1 MMSSTQEVPHTLL
14 RSAEAWSEARL
25 EEEYPRLLETAT
37 ASLTLSDSS
46 YEVKL
51 ECIRY
56 IKKIVKWRLYPT
68 NIFFEMDIDQISS
81 TCSGV

>member
-1 MMSSTQEVPHTLL
+1 MMSSTQEVPHSLL

-25 EEEYPRLLETAT
+25 EEEYPLLLETAT

-56 IKKIVKWRLYPT
+56 KDCYVTITPDFIL
-68 NIFFEMDIDQISS
+68 
-81 TCSGV
+81 